1 MTSEAAFIPPMHPAV
16 QQPACRHC
24 GQQLP
29 ARAHFC
35 TACGTSVH
43 PVSLPWLSKL
53 EARLAPASKV
63 LTTVG
68 MLSMVVW
75 LAVMASPF
83 YVPGEHP
90 AFGLLLTLA
99 CALGGVALPLG
110 LRLRAAGRAEREAM
124 R

>member
-1 MTSEAAFIPPMHPAV
+1 M
-16 QQPACRHC
+16 
-24 GQQLP
+24 
-29 ARAHFC
+29 
-35 TACGTSVH
+35 H